1 MDMDLSTLESLLDS
15 VSEFNQEL
23 IETFVAAH
31 PDINYTSIL
40 NKCVPVRVDVIKWL
54 LNNGADPLFINAG
67 DTTSSVEKILC
78 ILVDWMHMDY
88 DQIAISNLITSL
100 HLFCSYIPT
109 FPQVLNGLCNKNYTA
124 EILGCIPKYGV
135 RKISSICKL
144 MIEYGMDDNS
154 IFIQL
159 FRNRSLHRG
168 EVTDFCYEM
177 ENWITQRALAHAQA
191 KKILICFSLPDD
203 IIQLLFTNSNR
214 IGYL

>member
-1 MDMDLSTLESLLDS
+1 MDLSTLECSLDS

-40 NKCVPVRVDVIKWL
+40 NKCVPVRVDAIKWL
-54 LNNGADPLFINAG
+54 LNNGADPMFIKAG

-88 DQIAISNLITSL
+88 DQIAITNLITSL

-109 FPQVLNGLCNKNYTA
+109 FPQVLNGVCNTNYTD
-124 EILGCIPKYGV
+124 ILGCIPKYGV
-135 RKISSICKL
+135 RKISSVCKI
-144 MIEYGMDDNS
+144 MIECGMDDNL

-159 FRNRSLHRG
+159 FRDRTLHQG

-177 ENWITQRALAHAQA
+177 ESWMTQRALAYAQA
-191 KKILICFSLPDD
+191 KKILICLSLPDD
-203 IIQLLFTNSNR
+203 IIQLLFTHSNR
-214 IGYL
+214 IGFL